1 MERTIVGIDIGT
13 TKICTLVAQVTEN
26 DMLRVVGVGV
36 APARGL
42 TKGVVTDVEEAAKA
56 IGESVQKAERVSG
69 YTISDAYIGVGG
81 SHIASQNSRGVV
93 AIGKGDRP
101 VDRDDVDRAM
111 EAAQAVDIPHNRRI
125 IHAIPRE
132 FVVDGQD
139 GIKNPLGLMGFRLEV
154 DAHIVTGA
162 VTSIQ
167 NLVHCVEKNH
177 IEIADLVLQ
186 PLASAEAVLT
196 PEEKNMGVALVDM
209 GGGTTDMAI
218 FVEGSIWETMVFAV
232 GGNHITNDIAV
243 GLRTPFAI
251 AEDIKVRY
259 AHAVSSAVDEEDK
272 IEITTF
278 GDNNVAVVS
287 RRKLCDI
294 AAFRTEEMFD
304 LIAREIRRS
313 GFGGLLPAGVVLT
326 GGSAGLTG
334 IRQVAEQVL
343 QLPVRIGAP
352 RRLQGLIEAISSPA
366 YATSVGLLIW
376 GMREEATSA
385 ERGPKLVTNRNWY
398 QRLMELFRMFLPRG

>member
-1 MERTIVGIDIGT
+1 VERTIVGIDIGT